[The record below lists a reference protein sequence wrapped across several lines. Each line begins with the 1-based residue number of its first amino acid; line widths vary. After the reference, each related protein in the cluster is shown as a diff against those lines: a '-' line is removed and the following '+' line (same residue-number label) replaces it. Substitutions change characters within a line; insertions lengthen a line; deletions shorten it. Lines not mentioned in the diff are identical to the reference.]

1 MGEERIVTT
10 TCAHNCSACCLLKVH
25 VKDGVVTRIST
36 DDTEEKDGYH
46 QLRACLRGRAY
57 RERLYH
63 PHRLKYPLKRV
74 GKRGEGS
81 FSRISWDEATTI
93 IADQLGRIT
102 EKYGPASRYTNYSSG
117 ICGVLNERE
126 FFRRLLCVYGG
137 GFLNYHNSYSTAC
150 TKPATEYTFGTF
162 RTGSSRDNW
171 QHARL
176 IILWGHNPAET
187 TFGTNTTYYLKLAK
201 EKGAKIIVIDP
212 RYSDSAVA
220 LADEWI
226 PLLPTT
232 DNALMAAMVYVM
244 LTENLYDREF
254 VKKYCLGFDEAQLP
268 EGIPPGSSFAAYV
281 LGHSDGTPKTP
292 AWAEAI
298 TGVPAGTICRLAREY
313 ATLKP
318 AALIQGWGPQRHA
331 YGEQPVR
338 GAAALAAITGNVGV
352 LGGWASGCGTYAA
365 ARLATLPYRNPVK
378 ESIPCFSWA
387 DAILRAPA
395 MGPADGLKNADGL
408 SCGIKFMASLA
419 GNCLINQHAEINAT
433 AEILADEG
441 KCEFILVSDEFMTAS
456 ARFADL
462 LLPSTNFLERIDI
475 IAPWSFMEYV
485 VFQDKAVEPPHECRT
500 GYDWMLEVAAKLGV
514 EQAFSEGKSYEDWAG
529 YIVEKT
535 RERDPQFPP
544 YAEFRAR
551 GFYEKKIAGP
561 QIAFREQIEN
571 FEANPFLTPSG
582 KIEIF
587 SPRLFALGKDGE
599 IPAVPK
605 YIPSWE
611 GPHDPLK
618 NEFPLQLIGWH
629 SKRSTHSTMFNSGW
643 LEEAEPH
650 RLWINPGDAKARQLA
665 DGDLARVF
673 NRRGELEIKV
683 KVTARIM
690 PGVVAMPQGA
700 WHQPDGGGTDRGGCI
715 NTLTSYR
722 PTPWAR
728 GNPQHTNLVQVEKK
742 AKAGESR

>member
-10 TCAHNCSACCLLKVH
+10 TCAHNCSARCMLKVH
-25 VKDGVVTRIST
+25 VRDGIVTRISS
-36 DDTEEKDGYH
+36 DDNEEKEGYH

-63 PHRLKYPLKRV
+63 PDRLKYPLKRV
-74 GKRGEGS
+74 GKRGEGN

-93 IADQLGRIT
+93 IANQLRRIT
-102 EKYGPASRYTNYSSG
+102 EKYGPASRYINSSSG
-117 ICGVLNERE
+117 IGGVLAERE
-126 FFRRLLCVYGG
+126 FFRRLLSVYGG
-137 GFLNYHNSYSTAC
+137 GYLNYHNSYSAAC
-150 TKPATEYTFGTF
+150 AVPATEYTFGTF

-201 EKGAKIIVIDP
+201 EKGARIIVIDP

-232 DNALMAAMVYVM
+232 DNALMAAMIYVM
-244 LTENLYDREF
+244 IIENLYDRQF
-254 VKKYCLGFDEAQLP
+254 VEKYCLGFDEAQMP
-268 EGIPPGSSFAAYV
+268 EGISPGNSLSAYIF
-281 LGHSDGTPKTP
+281 GHSDGTAKTP

-298 TGVPAGTICRLAREY
+298 TGVPAGTICRLAREF

-318 AALIQGWGPQRHA
+318 AALIQGLGPQRHA

-352 LGGWASGCGTYAA
+352 LGGWASGCGIYAA
-365 ARLATLPYRNPVK
+365 ARLAALPYDNPVK
-378 ESIPCFSWA
+378 ASISCFTWPE
-387 DAILRAPA
+387 AILRGPD
-395 MGPADGLKNADGL
+395 MGPADGLKNAKHL
-408 SCGIKFMASLA
+408 PCGIKFMASLA
-419 GNCLINQHAEINAT
+419 GNCLVNQHADINST
-433 AEILADEG
+433 AQLLADEG
-441 KCEFILVSDEFMTAS
+441 LCEFILVADEFMTSS
-456 ARFADL
+456 AMFADL
-462 LLPSTNFLERIDI
+462 LLPSTNFMERIDI

-485 VFQDKAVEPPHECRT
+485 VFQDKAVEPRYECRT
-500 GYDWMLEVAAKLGV
+500 GYDWMLEVAEKLGV
-514 EQAFSEGKSYEDWAG
+514 GKEFSQGKTYEDWAR
-529 YIVEKT
+529 YIVDKT
-535 RERDPQFPP
+535 REQDPAFPS
-544 YAEFRAR
+544 YAEFTEM
-551 GFYEKKIAGP
+551 GFYEKKIGGP

-571 FEANPFLTPSG
+571 FDANPFPTPSG

-587 SPRLFALGKDGE
+587 SPRLFALGKHDE
-599 IPAVPK
+599 IPAVPR

-611 GPHDPLK
+611 GPEDPLK
-618 NEFPLQLIGWH
+618 SEFPLQLIGWH
-629 SKRSTHSTMFNSGW
+629 SKRSTHSTMFNSNW
-643 LEEAEPH
+643 LEETVPH
-650 RLWINPGDAKARQLA
+650 CLWINPKDAKPRKLA
-665 DGDLARVF
+665 DGDRARVF

-690 PGVVAMPQGA
+690 PGVVAIPQGA
-700 WHQPDGGGTDRGGCI
+700 WYKPVYGGTGGGGCI

-728 GNPQHTNLVQVEKK
+728 GNPQHTNLVQVEI
-742 AKAGESR
+742 KAGESS